1 MPSKK
6 LFTLR
11 QIIRESEKSKDP
23 TISSP
28 ILYADLKRQNLPT
41 VPLLLTILYTSAET
55 KRIEKITETTMPG
68 DLSYHLQYTNLKC
81 MVSPCALVGGTK
93 RMHKITI
100 LEWSLLFSPLVCDDK

>member
-1 MPSKK
+1 M
-6 LFTLR
+6 FTLR

-55 KRIEKITETTMPG
+55 KPKIFGKPNQQYMQSE
-68 DLSYHLQYTNLKC
+68 LSYYNKQ
-81 MVSPCALVGGTK
+81 
-93 RMHKITI
+93 
-100 LEWSLLFSPLVCDDK
+100 LLLLDYKPKFL